1 MIQIAQNRIKNPSG
15 MRQPWLLRS
24 MAKNLNLR
32 LRRTNPASG
41 QHAAQPPQP
50 PQPPPPTNTHTH
62 THLPTPHTT
71 VVATAV
77 RLHTVRMDC
86 THHHYLYYLY
96 TVNTSGKK

>member
-1 MIQIAQNRIKNPSG
+1 
-15 MRQPWLLRS
+15 
-24 MAKNLNLR
+24 MAIEKH
-32 LRRTNPASG
+32 G
-41 QHAAQPPQP
+41 QKFELETTENKSSKRPTCGPTPPQP
-50 PQPPPPTNTHTH
+50 PSHKHTH

>member
-1 MIQIAQNRIKNPSG
+1 MTQIAQNRIKNPTG

-32 LRRTNPASG
+32 QRRTNPASG

-50 PQPPPPTNTHTH
+50 PLPQTHTH
-62 THLPTPHTT
+62 THLPHTT

-86 THHHYLYYLY
+86 THHHDLYYLY